1 MTEKRYNDFD
11 LEIRSL
17 LQDAEEEVPPQAW
30 EAISARVQHRRR
42 NGAWIR
48 WAAAAAAA
56 IAAVMVLSRP
66 SSVPSSAQS
75 EMLADNVIATVPESP
90 AEEGGTVEDSTAPE
104 KKPVTVHSVK
114 RNVEKKVEVT
124 ATEQAIEETEKEM
137 GNAVE
142 DKNEAEGMTSSDQAG
157 TAPLGNTVE
166 KKKSTT
172 SPDPFALM
180 AYEDAH
186 KDSRRFEFDVKG
198 IVGTNDNTASVAGGR
213 RMTSN
218 GVRTSK
224 AYATIIEDGESVY
237 GVPVTVGAGVK
248 MHFAPKWAVSAGLD
262 YTLMWRTFKGSFT
275 STDSRQFYS
284 DNIKHSVRYVG
295 LPVNLYHDI
304 VSADV
309 VNMYAFAGGTMEK
322 GLEDKYVIPGPSGTQ
337 TWKQDIPGFQWSA
350 AAGLGVQ
357 FKLWN
362 HMGLYADPGLRYYFD
377 CNQPKSI
384 RTQQPLMFSLEL
396 GLRFDL

>member
-42 NGAWIR
+42 DGAWIR

-66 SSVPSSAQS
+66 SSAPSSAQS
-75 EMLADNVIATVPESP
+75 GMLADNVTVTVQESP
-90 AEEGGTVEDSTAPE
+90 VEKGETVAESIAPE
-104 KKPVTVHSVK
+104 KRAVPVHSVK
-114 RNVEKKVEVT
+114 RIVEKKVEAT
-124 ATEQAIEETEKEM
+124 ATEHALEEAVKEM

-142 DKNEAEGMTSSDQAG
+142 DNKETEGGVSSDTVE
-157 TAPLGNTVE
+157 TAPRGNTVE
-166 KKKSTT
+166 KKKSTNA
-172 SPDPFALM
+172 PDPFALM

-186 KDSRRFEFDVKG
+186 KCSRRFELDVKG
-198 IVGTNDNTASVAGGR
+198 IVGTNDNTSAAAGGR

-218 GVRTSK
+218 GIRTSK

-237 GVPVTVGAGVK
+237 GVPVTIGAGVK

-284 DNIKHSVRYVG
+284 DNIKHSVRYIG
-295 LPVNLYHDI
+295 LPVNLYYDI
-304 VSADV
+304 ISADF
-309 VNMYAFAGGTMEK
+309 VNMYAFAGGTLEK

-350 AAGLGVQ
+350 AVGLGVQ